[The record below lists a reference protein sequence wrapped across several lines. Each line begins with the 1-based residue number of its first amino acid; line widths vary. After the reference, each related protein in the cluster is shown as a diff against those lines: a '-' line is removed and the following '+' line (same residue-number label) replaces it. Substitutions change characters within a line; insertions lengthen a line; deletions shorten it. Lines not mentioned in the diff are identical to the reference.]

1 MQPTPSSVP
10 QRRLARQ
17 ARQRFVEGICAGLP
31 DLDKTVLDLL
41 TTLMT
46 QTGTARE
53 MQSHR
58 DAWMRYQ
65 QHHAAW
71 TDRTGKAWRD
81 ALAPHS
87 STTRGALAA
96 NGANPQ
102 FELLSDDVVENKIL
116 ASRMALTVSE
126 QVSQQF
132 DTLRQRTQSL
142 EGQELDSSD
151 ILRPEA
157 VCLLLRE
164 LANLLQKQYQAV
176 NVFYVEQGVTP
187 QADLK
192 SRVRRTAGGAITGS
206 GGSNDSGAG
215 GLASQALAQ
224 TRDAMAAA
232 RGGMVPQGGRPMP
245 QHPSRMPPPGYP
257 QHGMPTAFATG
268 MTPLARARQRAH
280 GVMGQ
285 LRRLLTQPATGF
297 DMVNAPP
304 ASAALAHALTAHR
317 VHADTYY
324 SGVATL
330 MEDYSPAAVVQLAGA
345 VRERSTELK
354 KKASTDR
361 KSTR

>member
-17 ARQRFVEGICAGLP
+17 ARQRFVEGICAGLL

-157 VCLLLRE
+157 VCLLL
-164 LANLLQKQYQAV
+164 
-176 NVFYVEQGVTP
+176 VEQ
-187 QADLK
+187 
-192 SRVRRTAGGAITGS
+192 
-206 GGSNDSGAG
+206 
-215 GLASQALAQ
+215 
-224 TRDAMAAA
+224 
-232 RGGMVPQGGRPMP
+232 
-245 QHPSRMPPPGYP
+245 
-257 QHGMPTAFATG
+257 
-268 MTPLARARQRAH
+268 
-280 GVMGQ
+280 
-285 LRRLLTQPATGF
+285 
-297 DMVNAPP
+297 
-304 ASAALAHALTAHR
+304 
-317 VHADTYY
+317 
-324 SGVATL
+324 
-330 MEDYSPAAVVQLAGA
+330 
-345 VRERSTELK
+345 
-354 KKASTDR
+354 
-361 KSTR
+361 